1 MHGKDQEP
9 SKEQDGGLNIRNKLV
24 PTFPTTLFGPAGR
37 IFMDGDG
44 MDATGQAVKLENELV
59 FWNQMG
65 WDENTR

>member
-24 PTFPTTLFGPAGR
+24 PTFPTTLFGPAER

-44 MDATGQAVKLENELV
+44 MDGGTCDVCC
-59 FWNQMG
+59 
-65 WDENTR
+65 